1 MSGSFL
7 TRTSQNAGN
16 DRTPVKSSWGGWVL
30 FNLKKK
36 NGKRQVN
43 FKNLGNYTI

>member
-36 NGKRQVN
+36 MVKD
-43 FKNLGNYTI
+43 KSILKT